1 MLFKDNLLLHIYNLF
16 SACKT
21 CCCIHLINFW
31 PNSYNMFSKL
41 CTCVNVC
48 ATLVKHIQLVFQH
61 TTCRIRLNFYTIFI
75 KLILKIPNNLA
86 PNMCVTIKYSQL
98 LWHFRTTCYR
108 LKVWLIDWPR
118 NPSFFA
124 LSMTKWRL
132 KLFLIWRSSEECHFY
147 SAIVAVRDGT
157 SLFVR

>member
-1 MLFKDNLLLHIYNLF
+1 MVSALASGTSGLGLSPDQTHCVVFLDKKLYYDAPWRTKILASIYIELVLFKDNLLLHIYNLF

-31 PNSYNMFSKL
+31 PNSCNMFSKL

-98 LWHFRTTCYR
+98 L
-108 LKVWLIDWPR
+108 
-118 NPSFFA
+118 
-124 LSMTKWRL
+124 
-132 KLFLIWRSSEECHFY
+132 
-147 SAIVAVRDGT
+147 
-157 SLFVR
+157 